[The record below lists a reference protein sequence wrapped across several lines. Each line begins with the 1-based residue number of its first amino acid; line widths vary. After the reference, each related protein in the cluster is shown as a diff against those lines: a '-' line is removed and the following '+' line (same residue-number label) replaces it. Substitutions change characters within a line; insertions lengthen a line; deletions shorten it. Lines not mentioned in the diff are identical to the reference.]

1 MVEATAQASK
11 PQTLNHRLA
20 PIKLYQQIFCKHCDV
35 KCGLDNQQM
44 RNCILAAILDLQA
57 QQVKTKLERL
67 W

>member
-1 MVEATAQASK
+1 METTTQTPK
-11 PQTLNHRLA
+11 PQTLNHPIA
-20 PIKLYQQIFCKHCDV
+20 PIKLYQNHFCKYCDV